1 MALTAGTKLGPY
13 EVLGELG
20 AGGMGEVYRARD
32 TRLDRTVAI
41 KILPEHL
48 SSDPGRRARFERE
61 ARAIS
66 GLSHPNICSLFDI
79 GDQDGIHYVVLEYLE
94 GRTLADR
101 LAKGPLPIS
110 EVLKV
115 GADIASAL
123 ETAHRHGIVH
133 RDLKPANVML
143 TKTGAK
149 LLDFGLAKPSAALAS
164 PAAVDAPTLSK
175 SLTEEGV
182 IVGTFRY
189 MAPEQLEGKDTDGRT
204 DIFALGA
211 LLYEMSTGRSA
222 FSGSSRASIIA
233 AIMGSEPASISSLQ
247 PLSPPA
253 LDRVV
258 QTCLAKDPDERWQTA
273 HDVRLQL
280 EWIRD
285 AGSQA
290 GLPPIKGQR
299 RITRERIAWA
309 SATFLFLIAAG
320 MFVLRYVQSSAQPQ
334 QKIVFTVEPPPGYK
348 PNPDGISALSPDG
361 SQVAYIA
368 ADAKGKQSLWVRALN
383 SLSPRRMEGSEGVTD
398 YSIVWAPDGKTLIAA
413 VDGKLVRLS
422 ATGGANEVLCERFN
436 GSPSTI
442 NRDGTI
448 LAGTA
453 PPTKITS
460 VSADDYCA
468 LRDKSPSDVPGSDVK
483 YGYPH
488 FLPDGDHFLF
498 AAIRKDR
505 HHEVLLGSLAD
516 SKTRVLI
523 RNGSY
528 PKYVNSGYILFSR
541 DGYLMAQK
549 FDARSE
555 TTSGEPFL
563 AYPNQLNFYA
573 AFGWAAFDASR
584 NGTITAQE
592 QAASPMLLRW
602 YDRLGQ
608 VLKTLGEPEYAVTPR
623 LDAQETHALVFLFN
637 PRTHAGD
644 IWALDLEHGTRRRES
659 FQDRPGAGWA
669 IWTARG
675 ERIVYSVLLGTKV
688 EMFIKTAASS
698 DSGKMIQTGLEGS
711 KIISDVSPDGNS
723 ILYQHETDTG
733 EEPANYGQSLID
745 GKPFLIGPAPDGEL
759 PRLSPDGG
767 WVAVPSN
774 ESGSVEIV
782 VRPFVPGAAG
792 GTQVSFGGGHDPR
805 WSRDGK
811 ELFYRTNDWHI
822 VAVTVVDIKRQR
834 FGKPV
839 TLFQL
844 KEGAEYD
851 VVDGKR
857 FLVNE
862 PVSPATAPLFV
873 IANWRPEPPKSE

>member
-1 MALTAGTKLGPY
+1 MGLTAGTKLGPY
-13 EVLGELG
+13 EILGELG
-20 AGGMGEVYRARD
+20 TGGMGEVYRARD

-79 GDQDGIHYVVLEYLE
+79 GDQDGVHYVVLEYLE

-101 LAKGPLPIS
+101 LLKGPLPIS

-143 TKTGAK
+143 TKTGTK

-233 AIMGSEPASISSLQ
+233 AIMGSEPAPISSLQ

-253 LDRVV
+253 LERVV

-290 GLPPIKGQR
+290 GAPRVKVQR

-309 SATFLFLIAAG
+309 SATFLLLIAAG
-320 MFVLRYVQSSAQPQ
+320 MFVLRYVQSYAQAR

-368 ADAKGKQSLWVRALN
+368 VDAKGKQSLWVRALD
-383 SLSPRRMEGSEGVTD
+383 SLSPRRMEGSEGVAD
-398 YSIVWAPDGKTLIAA
+398 YAIVWTPDGKTVLAA
-413 VDGKLVRLS
+413 VDGKLVRIS
-422 ATGGANEVLCERFN
+422 AIGGANEVLCGTFKAY
-436 GSPSTI
+436 PTTI

-453 PPTKITS
+453 PPTRIYS
-460 VSADDYCA
+460 VSTDDCS
-468 LRDKSPSDVPGSDVK
+468 LHDKSPYHASGSDVT
-483 YGYPH
+483 YGYAH
-488 FLPDGDHFLF
+488 FLPDGNHFLF
-498 AAIRKDR
+498 AAIHKDK

-549 FDARSE
+549 FNARSE

-573 AFGWAAFDASR
+573 AFGWAAFDASS
-584 NGTITAQE
+584 NGSISAQE
-592 QAASPMLLRW
+592 QSAPPMSLRW
-602 YDRLGQ
+602 YDRAGQ
-608 VLKTLGEPEYAVTPR
+608 VLKTMGEPEYAGMFR
-623 LDAQETHALVFLFN
+623 LDSQENHVLIFVFS

-644 IWALDLEHGTRRRES
+644 IWSLDLEHGTRRRES
-659 FQDRPGAGWA
+659 FHDRPGGMSA
-669 IWTARG
+669 IWTRSG
-675 ERIVYSVLLGTKV
+675 DRILYSVLLGTHV
-688 EMFIKTAASS
+688 EMFIKNAGSS
-698 DSGKMIQTGLEGS
+698 DNGQMIQTGWDGS
-711 KIISDVSPDGNS
+711 KYISDVSPDGRS
-723 ILYQHETDTG
+723 ILYDYQKDADAETS
-733 EEPANYGQSLID
+733 AYGQSLID
-745 GKPFLIGPAPDGEL
+745 GKPFLIGPAADEL
-759 PRLSPDGG
+759 PSLSPDGN

-774 ESGSVEIV
+774 ETGSVEIV
-782 VRPFVPGAAG
+782 VRPFAPGAGAS
-792 GTQVSFGGGHDPR
+792 TQVSFGGGHDPR
-805 WSRDGK
+805 WRRDGK

-822 VAVTVVDIKRQR
+822 VAVPVVDLKQHR

-839 TLFQL
+839 TLFQIP
-844 KEGAEYD
+844 EEAEYD
-851 VVDGKR
+851 VVNGKR

-862 PVSPATAPLFV
+862 PVGQTTAPLFV
-873 IANWRPEPPKSE
+873 IANWRPESPKSE

>member
-20 AGGMGEVYRARD
+20 AGGMGEVYLARD

-101 LAKGPLPIS
+101 LLKGPLPVS

-115 GADIASAL
+115 GVDIASAL

-133 RDLKPANVML
+133 RDLKPANIML

-149 LLDFGLAKPSAALAS
+149 LLDFGLAKPNAALAS

-211 LLYEMSTGRSA
+211 LLYEMSTGRGA

-233 AIMGSEPASISSLQ
+233 AIMGSEPAPISSLQ

-253 LDRVV
+253 LERVV
-258 QTCLAKDPDERWQTA
+258 QTCLAKDQDERWQTA

-290 GLPPIKGQR
+290 GAPRVKVQR

-309 SATFLFLIAAG
+309 SATFLLLAVAA
-320 MFVLRYVQSSAQPQ
+320 MLVMHYVQLSWQPQ
-334 QKIVFTVEPPPGYK
+334 PKMVFTVEPPPGYK
-348 PNPDGISALSPDG
+348 ANPDGIAALSPDG
-361 SQVAYIA
+361 SQVAYAVI
-368 ADAKGKQSLWVRALN
+368 DAKGKQSVWVRALD
-383 SLSPRRMEGSEGVTD
+383 SLSPRRLEGSESTAD
-398 YSIVWAPDGKTLIAA
+398 YNSFVWTPDGKAVVAA
-413 VDGKLVRLS
+413 ADGKLVRLS
-422 ATGGANEVLCERFN
+422 AIGGANEVLCERFDAY
-436 GSPSTI
+436 PSTI

-448 LAGTA
+448 LAWTA
-453 PPTKITS
+453 PPTRIIS
-460 VSADDYCA
+460 VSSGDCTQ
-468 LRDKSPSDVPGSDVK
+468 RDKSPSDVLGSDVK

-488 FLPDGDHFLF
+488 FLPDGKHFLF
-498 AAIRKDR
+498 AAIRKDK
-505 HHEVLLGSLAD
+505 HHEVLLGSLND
-516 SKTRVLI
+516 SKTRMLV
-523 RNGSY
+523 RNGSD
-528 PKYVNSGYILFSR
+528 PKYINSGYILFSR
-541 DGYLMAQK
+541 DGYLMALR
-549 FDARSE
+549 FDTRSQ

-563 AYPNQLNFYA
+563 AYPNQLQFYA
-573 AFGWAAFDASR
+573 AFGYASFDASR
-584 NGTITAQE
+584 NGFISAKE
-592 QAASPMLLRW
+592 QFVSPMLLHW
-602 YDRLGQ
+602 YDRSGQ
-608 VLKTLGEPEYAVTPR
+608 VLKTLGEPEFAATPR
-623 LDAQETHALVFLFN
+623 LDAKETRALVFVFN

-644 IWALDLEHGTRRRES
+644 VWSLDLEHGTRRRES
-659 FQDRPGAGWA
+659 FHDRPGGG
-669 IWTARG
+669 WTAWTPRG
-675 ERIVYSVLLGTKV
+675 DRIVYSVLLGTHV
-688 EMFIKTAASS
+688 EMFVKNAGSS
-698 DSGKMIQTGLEGS
+698 DNGQILQTGLDGS
-711 KIISDVSPDGNS
+711 KIISDVSPDSNS
-723 ILYQHETDTG
+723 ILYHYEKAAGGETSV
-733 EEPANYGQSLID
+733 YGQSLID
-745 GKPFLIGPAPDGEL
+745 GKPFLIGPAADEL
-759 PRLSPDGG
+759 PSLSPDGN

-782 VRPFVPGAAG
+782 VRPFAPGAGAA
-792 GTQVSFGGGHDPR
+792 TQVSFGGGHDPR

-822 VAVTVVDIKRQR
+822 VAVPVADLKQHR

-839 TLFQL
+839 TLFRLSEDAQ
-844 KEGAEYD
+844 YD
-851 VVDGKR
+851 VVNGKR
-857 FLVNE
+857 FLVSE
-862 PVSPATAPLFV
+862 PAGPAVAPLFV